1 MTQAKVSLRILVI
14 LIIVATS
21 VYHSFAQ
28 SAPAIP
34 TELTVAGV
42 PIYLSE
48 AARARL
54 QQEVR
59 QLYANRPMLE
69 QELTTLR
76 QLTPLWQPTLQAT
89 RLPLDFR
96 YLALPALGSDT
107 PGYWSVKPQQV
118 DPIGL
123 RIDGSVDERLHPLV
137 SAEKVLTYIGRL
149 RETYRENAMRTMLRY
164 LRADVLQPITPPAQN
179 SVESVWL
186 DTDSPARVWTILAR
200 KIVIEHEEPA
210 YRPIQPHMLYAWQ
223 SSNGQSLSE
232 LARQLDL
239 PDERFTPYNDWL
251 KVSMVPIGYPAPILI
266 QLLPDEFPAVRAADV
281 NAAKPVANRVDMGF
295 PILLKSSAHAEG
307 LRTMAIFYTI
317 NQQRGIQAQTCDNFI
332 TLAFYGDISVKKF
345 LTYNDLTERDVVRPG
360 QIYYLEPKA
369 KRAKIPFHV
378 VERNQSLRDVAYM
391 YGMRLSSLQKFN
403 RIETTKRAGPGRVL
417 WLQEK
422 RPRNRPVEYQQLP
435 PEPTP
440 ALPVPEPTLTSTDS
454 TAVAKIADPTRELIL
469 AQSPTIQ
476 PETPAPQPV
485 TLSNP
490 VSIPTPATSPT
501 EQVALEEKP
510 VAPLAAEPLSVPAI
524 AKSVTKPVLAAKVHV
539 VKSGQTYYAISR
551 LYGVTPAQLYIW
563 NNLSEKVPLEVGQEL
578 LVSAVRKPAENRP
591 VRVTVVTSPASSGIV
606 NKFVVEPIGT
616 VVYHIVKPGQTVYRV
631 ALINR
636 TTVANVM
643 KWNNLNDYRIRVG
656 QKLIV
661 SPPKQEMPNQN

>member
-1 MTQAKVSLRILVI
+1 MTQSKVSLQILAI
-14 LIIVATS
+14 LIIVTTS
-21 VYHSFAQ
+21 VYPGFSQ

-42 PIYLSE
+42 SVYLSE

-107 PGYWSVKPQQV
+107 PGYWLVKPQQV
-118 DPIGL
+118 EPIGL
-123 RIDGSVDERLHPLV
+123 RIDASVDERLHPLI

-164 LRADVLQPITPPAQN
+164 LRADVLQPINPSAQS

-186 DTDSPARVWTILAR
+186 DTDSPAPIWTILAR

-210 YRPIQPHMLYAWQ
+210 YRPVQPHLLYAWQ
-223 SSNGQSLSE
+223 NSSGQSLSE
-232 LARQLDL
+232 LARRLGL
-239 PDERFTPYNDWL
+239 PGERFTPYNDWL
-251 KVSMVPIGYPAPILI
+251 KVGMVPVGYPAPILI

-281 NAAKPVANRVDMGF
+281 NAARPVANRVDMGF
-295 PILLKSSAHAEG
+295 PILLKLSARAEG
-307 LRTMAIFYTI
+307 LRTTAIFYTI

-332 TLAFYGDISVKKF
+332 TLAYYGDISVKEF

-378 VERNQSLRDVAYM
+378 VERNQSLRDIANM

-435 PEPTP
+435 PEPAP
-440 ALPVPEPTLTSTDS
+440 ALPMPEPTMASADS
-454 TAVAKIADPTRELIL
+454 AAVAQIADPKQELIL
-469 AQSPTIQ
+469 SQSPTLQ
-476 PETPAPQPV
+476 PEAPAPQSI
-485 TLSNP
+485 TLPNP
-490 VSIPTPATSPT
+490 VSASTPATIPT
-501 EQVALEEKP
+501 EPVASEEKT
-510 VAPLAAEPLSVPAI
+510 VAALAAAPMPAPTA
-524 AKSVTKPVLAAKVHV
+524 AKLAGKPVSAAKVHV
-539 VKSGQTYYAISR
+539 VKSGQTYYAISQ
-551 LYGVTPAQLYIW
+551 LYGVTPSQLYVW
-563 NNLSEKVPLEVGQEL
+563 NNLSEKIPLEVGQEL

-591 VRVTVVTSPASSGIV
+591 ARVTVVPSPASSGIV
-606 NKFVVEPIGT
+606 NKFVVEPIGA

-643 KWNNLNDYRIRVG
+643 KWNNLNDYNIHVG

-661 SPPKQEMPNQN
+661 SPPKQEMPNQD